1 MLVFS
6 ADSAQ
11 LLRLLRPDIGFLSF
25 SAMSKTFPAAQ
36 LRATVSNIIQA
47 AGSSAQEIKKDDKK
61 TQKEMK
67 MSEMNEGP
75 HHAMMMPY
83 QQNMVNFAKAL
94 RGLAKEARTWDADFA
109 RTAVAEIK
117 RSAEGIDEVHRK
129 HERTK
134 SAETREKMKP
144 MMEEMKKE
152 QAELN
157 EQILAL
163 EKAAASNTLNAK
175 EIEIRTAA
183 IISELEKEMS
193 EQNKEMRSDEKKK

>member
-1 MLVFS
+1 MKYKSLTFLTLAVFMLFGV
-6 ADSAQ
+6 
-11 LLRLLRPDIGFLSF
+11 
-25 SAMSKTFPAAQ
+25 
-36 LRATVSNIIQA
+36 

-67 MSEMNEGP
+67 MSEMNENP
-75 HHAMMMPY
+75 HHAMMLPY

-117 RSAEGIDEVHRK
+117 RSAERIDEIHRK
-129 HERTK
+129 HMDTK
-134 SAETREKMKP
+134 SAEMREKMKP

-163 EKAAASNTLNAK
+163 EKAVESNTLNAK

-183 IISELEKEMS
+183 IISELEKEMA
-193 EQNKEMRSDEKKK
+193 EQKRRCGQTKRRNNDLRYFSRALQIVRPVIKILPVNM